1 AHRVRHPR
9 RTGAQARG
17 HPPTAP
23 KPPTTSTPHPGGAGR
38 AGPPTRSRTPPHT
51 AAACRA
57 LVWRELGADPDD
69 PATWPGPVATLG
81 DLDRP
86 PFLTAA
92 NTPALHTAFDTLVG
106 AGRWQR
112 RTTLGG
118 FVIRFP
124 APDPSVV
131 DGWHVDVS
139 FPGADSDPGDY
150 LTWRANV
157 VSRDRALLM
166 LFLFTDV
173 GEADA
178 PTRLA
183 RMTERYPDIE
193 VLLWEKRTGPQLAA
207 LADGTLDLALVY
219 GRPSSPA
226 FRYRRLLHRIP
237 LVAVVGRRHRWAER
251 PGVPFAELAGQDC
264 VLFAREQCPAMY
276 DAIFR
281 AAAQNEIALAV
292 THHADDP
299 GATAHMVS
307 VRPLVGFA
315 SLPRAISMGMGSPG
329 NSPVA
334 VKLFDPVP
342 TLDLYAVWRAD
353 KTKPAVEIF
362 LECLEYSDPV
372 HADSADATQARVG

>member
-1 AHRVRHPR
+1 MLDDADVADFLDRGFVRIP
-9 RTGAQARG
+9 GAF
-17 HPPTAP
+17 AP
-23 KPPTTSTPHPGGAGR
+23 D
-38 AGPPTRSRTPPHT
+38 T

-69 PATWPGPVATLG
+69 PATWPGPVVTLG

-178 PTRLA
+178 PTRLRVGSHRDVA
-183 RMTERYPDIE
+183 RILHREGD
-193 VLLWEKRTGPQLAA
+193 TGLDARDLAA
-207 LADGTLDLALVY
+207 
-219 GRPSSPA
+219 
-226 FRYRRLLHRIP
+226 
-237 LVAVVGRRHRWAER
+237 
-251 PGVPFAELAGQDC
+251 
-264 VLFAREQCPAMY
+264 
-276 DAIFR
+276 R
-281 AAAQNEIALAV
+281 AAAATADREIAHATGAAGDVYLCHPFLVHAGQPNRGTRPRILGQPKLA
-292 THHADDP
+292 
-299 GATAHMVS
+299 
-307 VRPLVGFA
+307 
-315 SLPRAISMGMGSPG
+315 PRARFRIDGAETDLA
-329 NSPVA
+329 PVEQA
-334 VKLFDPVP
+334 IR
-342 TLDLYAVWRAD
+342 RALRD
-353 KTKPAVEIF
+353 
-362 LECLEYSDPV
+362 
-372 HADSADATQARVG
+372 